1 MTSLTSSQFAWG
13 AAAFVC
19 AAPVV
24 LLLGLVVVGAGV
36 KLGLLPPPPPPPT
49 CEPGY
54 VYLSR
59 DRVCVQG
66 YRAYPR

>member
-1 MTSLTSSQFAWG
+1 MNEPSLLDIAGWL
-13 AAAFVC
+13 AAC
-19 AAPVV
+19 
-24 LLLGLVVVGAGV
+24 LLGTGIGVFMVVSAVRLFGS
-36 KLGLLPPPPPPPT
+36 PPSPPQPPT
-49 CEPGY
+49 CSEPGY